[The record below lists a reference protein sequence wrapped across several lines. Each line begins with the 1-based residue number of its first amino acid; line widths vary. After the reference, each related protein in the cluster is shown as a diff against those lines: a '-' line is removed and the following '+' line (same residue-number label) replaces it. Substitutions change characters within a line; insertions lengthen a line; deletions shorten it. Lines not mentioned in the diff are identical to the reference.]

1 MEDAHEYYEEYLEV
15 APNDNT
21 RYILQYKISKA
32 EGQPKEKQ
40 IQILEKYKDSEFTE
54 KWSYELAKL
63 YYETGEEKKCTDLVD
78 EMVVW
83 FNEGKYVAKA
93 LDLKKKFGLLSDSEE
108 EKITK
113 EKEEEENSNE
123 DSSDEMNSEIAPPK
137 IESISTKDNDIYIS
151 VSIQEK
157 ISKGIRDIFN
167 NANNQNKEESE
178 ENETESIPEEIIRDV
193 NDDPENQDIPA
204 LEPEKFDQVI
214 VNHQKDI
221 KTVQEDIKEGNLP
234 KLDIPDSMKKTDQ
247 DQKIEIPEAP
257 VVTNVNLVELDEKKE
272 DSFNLEDT
280 ILAAASAQGIEIP
293 EEDKDKEEKEEDKKE
308 EIIEII
314 EEKTEE
320 KEIEESPSEE
330 PSSEQIEE
338 IPEKKDEEEIP
349 SLEEEE
355 FIKENYYDEE
365 DIEARL
371 SRSLKLKEDNLRS
384 SLMKE
389 PLVEIPDDFADDDFS
404 EKTES
409 DEKNAEEEF
418 LDDFSEEYQEEQ
430 EDHSRDLIPR
440 GKKLS
445 ENELKLFTYLA
456 SVPGMEGQIVDA
468 LSDVQMAA
476 ADKTS
481 RTGNIIVMGGRETG
495 KTRLISGLI
504 PAICDMLHLEATK
517 VAYVFADQINGKN
530 VAKIVKKLSSGFLVI
545 EEANKLEA
553 ETVQNLNKAMEF
565 RTDGLTVIL
574 EDEKIGMRKL
584 IAKYPKFA
592 QKFTSII
599 NIPVFTIDEL
609 VYFANVYLV
618 ENGYQIDEEG
628 MLALQKQ
635 IKDNQKADEPM
646 NIGAVKELIDAAIE
660 KSKRGIKKRKRNSE
674 GFIPL
679 TEKDFNIK

>member
-1 MEDAHEYYEEYLEV
+1 
-15 APNDNT
+15 
-21 RYILQYKISKA
+21 
-32 EGQPKEKQ
+32 
-40 IQILEKYKDSEFTE
+40 
-54 KWSYELAKL
+54 
-63 YYETGEEKKCTDLVD
+63 
-78 EMVVW
+78 
-83 FNEGKYVAKA
+83 
-93 LDLKKKFGLLSDSEE
+93 
-108 EKITK
+108 
-113 EKEEEENSNE
+113 
-123 DSSDEMNSEIAPPK
+123 
-137 IESISTKDNDIYIS
+137 
-151 VSIQEK
+151 
-157 ISKGIRDIFN
+157 
-167 NANNQNKEESE
+167 
-178 ENETESIPEEIIRDV
+178 
-193 NDDPENQDIPA
+193 
-204 LEPEKFDQVI
+204 
-214 VNHQKDI
+214 
-221 KTVQEDIKEGNLP
+221 
-234 KLDIPDSMKKTDQ
+234 
-247 DQKIEIPEAP
+247 
-257 VVTNVNLVELDEKKE
+257 
-272 DSFNLEDT
+272 
-280 ILAAASAQGIEIP
+280 
-293 EEDKDKEEKEEDKKE
+293 
-308 EIIEII
+308 
-314 EEKTEE
+314 
-320 KEIEESPSEE
+320 
-330 PSSEQIEE
+330 
-338 IPEKKDEEEIP
+338 
-349 SLEEEE
+349 
-355 FIKENYYDEE
+355 
-365 DIEARL
+365 
-371 SRSLKLKEDNLRS
+371 
-384 SLMKE
+384 MKE

-418 LDDFSEEYQEEQ
+418 LDDFSEEYQEEP